1 VSTVSR
7 RPLAFEFTELV
18 GQQVRWAIA
27 SVRDPRA
34 RALRRRRR
42 ARRFAAV
49 YGGTAAVAGTVTA
62 TLGSLPGVLEVS
74 EIAGGSVTA
83 LALLGA
89 GTAGIRALR
98 LHRTPL
104 PAPASPPLPAPAS
117 PPLPP
122 SGSAARAPLARLASA
137 DAGLDELLALLA
149 RPRHG
154 VPALSPDSAA
164 SIRDAAAEAGVTLR
178 TTAESLHA
186 VERTVPTAPP
196 GERAALAEAV
206 HLLAERLDEGVDEL
220 SRLVSAAGHAVAAG
234 SAGTPRAGLTE
245 ATDRLS
251 GLAAGLRELAEP
263 HWAHRPTLSS
273 STHTGL
279 IDPH

>member
-1 VSTVSR
+1 MSTVSR
-7 RPLAFEFTELV
+7 RPLAFELTELV

-49 YGGTAAVAGTVTA
+49 YAGTAAVAGTVTA

-89 GTAGIRALR
+89 GTAGIRVLR

-104 PAPASPPLPAPAS
+104 PAPASPPLP
-117 PPLPP
+117 PP
-122 SGSAARAPLARLASA
+122 GSAARAPLARLASA
-137 DAGLDELLALLA
+137 EAGLDELLELLT

-154 VPALSPDSAA
+154 AAALSPDSTA

-178 TTAESLHA
+178 GTAQSLQA

-206 HLLAERLDEGVDEL
+206 HLLAERLDEGIDEL

-245 ATDRLS
+245 ATDRLA
-251 GLAAGLRELAEP
+251 GLAAGLRELA
-263 HWAHRPTLSS
+263 
-273 STHTGL
+273 
-279 IDPH
+279 DPH

>member
-1 VSTVSR
+1 VSR
-7 RPLAFEFTELV
+7 RPLPFELTDLV
-18 GQQVRWAIA
+18 GQQVRRAVA

-42 ARRFAAV
+42 ARRAAAV
-49 YGGTAAVAGTVTA
+49 YAGTAAVTGTVTA
-62 TLGSLPGVLEVS
+62 TLGSLPGALEVS

-104 PAPASPPLPAPAS
+104 PAPASPPLPPA
-117 PPLPP
+117 
-122 SGSAARAPLARLASA
+122 GSAARTPLARLASA
-137 DAGLDELLALLA
+137 EAGLDELLALLA

-154 VPALSPDSAA
+154 VPMLSPDSAA
-164 SIRDAAAEAGVTLR
+164 SIRDAATEAGVTLR
-178 TTAESLHA
+178 GTAESLQA

-220 SRLVSAAGHAVAAG
+220 SRLVSVAGQVVAAG
-234 SAGTPRAGLTE
+234 SAGAPQARLTE
-245 ATDRLS
+245 ATDRLA
-251 GLAAGLRELAEP
+251 GLAAGLRELA
-263 HWAHRPTLSS
+263 
-273 STHTGL
+273 
-279 IDPH
+279 DPH

>member
-1 VSTVSR
+1 MSR
-7 RPLAFEFTELV
+7 RPLAFELTELV
-18 GQQVRWAIA
+18 GQQVRQAVA
-27 SVRDPRA
+27 AVRDPRA

-42 ARRFAAV
+42 ARRAAAV
-49 YGGTAAVAGTVTA
+49 YAGTAAVTGTFTA
-62 TLGSLPGVLEVS
+62 SLGNLPVLEVS

-104 PAPASPPLPAPAS
+104 PAPASPPLP
-117 PPLPP
+117 P

-137 DAGLDELLALLA
+137 EAGLDELLELLA

-154 VPALSPDSAA
+154 AAVLSPDSAV
-164 SIRDAAAEAGVTLR
+164 SIRDAAAEAGAMLR
-178 TTAESLHA
+178 GTAASLQA

-206 HLLAERLDEGVDEL
+206 HLLAQRLDEGVDEL

-234 SAGTPRAGLTE
+234 SAGTPRARLTE
-245 ATDRLS
+245 ATDRLA
-251 GLAAGLRELAEP
+251 GLAAGLRELA
-263 HWAHRPTLSS
+263 
-273 STHTGL
+273 
-279 IDPH
+279 DPH

>member
-1 VSTVSR
+1 MSTVSR
-7 RPLAFEFTELV
+7 RPLPFELAEMI

-27 SVRDPRA
+27 SVRDPWA

-49 YGGTAAVAGTVTA
+49 YAGTAALAGTVTA

-83 LALLGA
+83 LALVGV

-98 LHRTPL
+98 LHRI
-104 PAPASPPLPAPAS
+104 PLPAPAS

-137 DAGLDELLALLA
+137 EAGLDELLALLT

-154 VPALSPDSAA
+154 AAALSPDSAT
-164 SIRDAAAEAGVTLR
+164 SIRDAAADVGVTLR
-178 TTAESLHA
+178 ATAESLQA
-186 VERTVPTAPP
+186 VERTVSTAPP
-196 GERAALAEAV
+196 GERAALADAV
-206 HLLAERLDEGVDEL
+206 HLLVQQLDEGVDEL

-234 SAGTPRAGLTE
+234 STGTPQARLTE
-245 ATDRLS
+245 ATDRLA
-251 GLAAGLRELAEP
+251 GLAAGLRELA
-263 HWAHRPTLSS
+263 
-273 STHTGL
+273 
-279 IDPH
+279 DPH